1 MILLPRLPG
10 PAAKRLIE
18 SFLEDGP
25 DKWVGFDPSE
35 LPEAVRFAATGGSR
49 ASRNDLLS
57 LRTTVEEAA
66 RANGFRTPDSRSSH
80 ARFDT
85 ELGVL
90 FAEMPLL
97 SSGEALRDD
106 FWTFVGT
113 SLAPDV
119 VHWRFGGARARYLG
133 GVRNTFQRLWLRA
146 RALDRGEQ
154 HPRRWQLLEA
164 LTEDALVQIT
174 ERPSIGA
181 DPVLALGVGEAWL
194 RARRHHGK
202 GAMEPIMR
210 RAALRVRIWNEIRS
224 LADLSADTLWSVL
237 NRAFDLPAEDHHD
250 ETSAAEGTAQSTGS
264 RTSSRYGARE
274 AMRRQPTR
282 VSRPTPRDAIRL
294 RARAAR
300 NILREAK
307 KRRWL
312 SRKSKAALTALQE
325 EAYELRRSERNALAY
340 LLRRMRTVAAM
351 REDVALLTDL
361 VSEEAEAPK
370 GVQPDRVR
378 TAASI
383 RDQVGKDS
391 GSTAVQAQ
399 PPSPSLTERQRLYLD
414 FWSAFQR
421 FVAAN
426 SDTLKPRRPQPTYY
440 TGYPLDRPG
449 FKLGIVASLGK
460 NSKRRR
466 FDRNEL
472 RVELV
477 VEGRDSHHHFHALKA
492 RREEIERE
500 LAFRLVWSKKK
511 RGVKRR
517 RIYIRHKVNLHDRGA
532 WPGYH
537 SWLLHHLVELDHV
550 FRPRIEG
557 L

>member
-10 PAAKRLIE
+10 LAAERLIAT
-18 SFLEDGP
+18 FLEDGP
-25 DKWVGFDPSE
+25 DKWAGFDPSE

-49 ASRNDLLS
+49 VAPNDLLS
-57 LRTTVEEAA
+57 LRKTVEEVA
-66 RANGFRTPDSRSSH
+66 RANGFGIPGSRVSH

-85 ELGVL
+85 ELGAS
-90 FAEMPLL
+90 FAEIPLL

-119 VHWRFGGARARYLG
+119 VYWRFGAARARYLG

-146 RALDRGEQ
+146 RALDRGK
-154 HPRRWQLLEA
+154 HDPRRWQLLQA

-181 DPVLALGVGEAWL
+181 DPVLARAVAEAWL
-194 RARRHHGK
+194 RAQKHHGK

-224 LADLSADTLWSVL
+224 LVDLSTDALGTIL
-237 NRAFDLPAEDHHD
+237 NRAFDLPAEDRPD
-250 ETSAAEGTAQSTGS
+250 EIPS
-264 RTSSRYGARE
+264 
-274 AMRRQPTR
+274 
-282 VSRPTPRDAIRL
+282 

-300 NILREAK
+300 HVLREAK

-312 SRKSKAALTALQE
+312 SSKSEAALTALQDE
-325 EAYELRRSERNALAY
+325 TWELSRSQRNALAF
-340 LLRRMRTVAAM
+340 LLGRMRAVSVLP
-351 REDVALLTDL
+351 EEVALLVADL
-361 VSEEAEAPK
+361 FPEEAEAATV
-370 GVQPDRVR
+370 VQPDRVR
-378 TAASI
+378 TAAST
-383 RDQVGKDS
+383 RDHVENDS
-391 GSTAVQAQ
+391 ASTAVGTQ
-399 PPSPSLTERQRLYLD
+399 PPRPGLTERQSHYLD
-414 FWSAFQR
+414 FWTAFQSY
-421 FVAAN
+421 VAAN
-426 SDTLKPRRPQPTYY
+426 SDTLQPRRPQPTYY
-440 TGYPLDRPG
+440 MGYPFDRLG

-466 FDRNEL
+466 YDRHEL

-477 VEGRDSHHHFHALKA
+477 VEGRDSHRHFHTLKE
-492 RREEIERE
+492 RRQEIERE

-517 RIYIRHKVNLHDRGA
+517 RIFVRNKVNLHDRGA
-532 WPGYH
+532 WPEYH
-537 SWLLHHLVELDHV
+537 GWLLHHLVELDRV
-550 FRPRIEG
+550 FRPKVAS